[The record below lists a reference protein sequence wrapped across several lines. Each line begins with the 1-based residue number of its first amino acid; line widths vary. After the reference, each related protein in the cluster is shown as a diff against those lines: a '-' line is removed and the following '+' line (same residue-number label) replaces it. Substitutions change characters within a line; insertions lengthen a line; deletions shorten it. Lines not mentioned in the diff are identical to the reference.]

1 MATLIRT
8 YGEVPEWGIGQAEDS
23 ALLLTSLDLTTS
35 VTGEYVQKNR
45 RGQTSGIIL
54 YDQEQSWSMS
64 GSLLAGS
71 TLGYTL
77 ASAVALNNFEDDNDF
92 VDGLGAGAD
101 KSAKTAICKEIK
113 RTLGNESAVQIDISG
128 VCYNFSSALS

>member
-1 MATLIRT
+1 MATLIKQ
-8 YGEVPEWGIGQAEDS
+8 YGEVPVWGIGKAEDA
-23 ALLLTSLDLTTS
+23 ALLLTSVDLTTS

-45 RGQTSGIIL
+45 FGQTQGIIL

-64 GSLLAGS
+64 GSLLAGA

-77 ASAVALNNFEDDNDF
+77 ASAVALNNFEDNNDF

-101 KSAKTAICKEIK
+101 ATAKTAICKEIK
-113 RTLGNESAVQIDISG
+113 RTLGNESAVQVDISG
-128 VCYNFSSALS
+128 VNYNFASTV

>member
-1 MATLIRT
+1 MATLIKT

-23 ALLLTSLDLTTS
+23 ALLLTSVDLTTS

-45 RGQTSGIIL
+45 LGQTSGVIL

-64 GSLLAGS
+64 GTLVAGGVLS
-71 TLGYTL
+71 YTL
-77 ASAVALNNFEDDNDF
+77 ASAVALNNFEGNNDF

-101 KSAKTAICKEIK
+101 KTAKTAICKEIK
-113 RTLGNESAVQIDISG
+113 RTLGNESAVQVDISG
-128 VCYNFSSALS
+128 VNYNFTSSL

>member
-35 VTGEYVQKNR
+35 VTGEYVQKNHL
-45 RGQTSGIIL
+45 GQTCGLVL

-64 GSLLAGS
+64 GSLLKGA
-71 TLGYTL
+71 TLSYTL
-77 ASAVALNNFEDDNDF
+77 ASAVALNNFEDNNDF

-101 KSAKTAICKEIK
+101 KTAKTAVCKEIK
-113 RTLGNESAVQIDISG
+113 RTLGNESAVQIDLSG
-128 VCYNFSSALS
+128 VNYNFASAV